1 MLSNITTSTSIESQF
16 DSALDLIRH
25 LRPQQVEK
33 NLSNINDL
41 VLDLT
46 EEFLLDIVNQPL
58 KVLRD
63 RIVGKDYL
71 LCDYNRNGDSYRS
84 PWTNTY
90 TPPSNGNLPSDSLR
104 QLEIEANQMFEQYD
118 KMPFDSGVSS
128 VYFWNLENG
137 FAGVIL
143 VTINMRPYKT
153 MSGMMNLTG
162 KLIQQLESDHQI
174 ADFSHIINIGTIV
187 EQMENKIHQTLNSS
201 YSGKTKD
208 ILNSLYNSGNIDES
222 SNVTNKSNYLNN
234 ILMEGKNM
242 SDVDFK
248 IFIKNQAP
256 NFYWEI
262 LAERARIKLVDQ
274 LRENQQLHELLDEL
288 INERGELEE
297 KKQQYE
303 NFKNIIEVN
312 IL

>member
-143 VTINMRPYKT
+143 VTINMRPCLVY
-153 MSGMMNLTG
+153 
-162 KLIQQLESDHQI
+162 
-174 ADFSHIINIGTIV
+174 IV
-187 EQMENKIHQTLNSS
+187 M
-201 YSGKTKD
+201 
-208 ILNSLYNSGNIDES
+208 
-222 SNVTNKSNYLNN
+222 TN
-234 ILMEGKNM
+234 
-242 SDVDFK
+242 
-248 IFIKNQAP
+248 
-256 NFYWEI
+256 W
-262 LAERARIKLVDQ
+262 
-274 LRENQQLHELLDEL
+274 
-288 INERGELEE
+288 
-297 KKQQYE
+297 
-303 NFKNIIEVN
+303 IEVE
-312 IL
+312 